1 MIDFTHIHSFDS
13 VTIAP
18 RTLVLCDIDNTLLY
32 SMEDENSR
40 SLYTRLYYHY
50 LNATK
55 NMNAAVK
62 LTDNAYYAQYP
73 MRATDPAGFERMLLK
88 IRETEGC
95 ELVFLTARNSR
106 SVDFTRAN
114 FLQIGL
120 RPEDYMVHFSDTVPK
135 GEYTNRYLKLAPYRK
150 IVFIDDLRE
159 NLQNMRMHARHPNL
173 ELFLFQCRK

>member
-1 MIDFTHIHSFDS
+1 M
-13 VTIAP
+13 
-18 RTLVLCDIDNTLLY
+18 
-32 SMEDENSR
+32 
-40 SLYTRLYYHY
+40 YYHY

-55 NMNAAVK
+55 NMNAAIK
-62 LTDNAYYAQYP
+62 LTDNEYYTQYP
-73 MRATDPAGFERMLLK
+73 MRPTDPAGFERMVLK

-95 ELVFLTARNSR
+95 ELVFLTARNPR

-120 RPEDYMVHFSDTVPK
+120 RPEEYMVHFSDTVPK
-135 GEYTNRYLKLAPYRK
+135 GEYTNRYFSLEPYRK

>member
-1 MIDFTHIHSFDS
+1 M
-13 VTIAP
+13 
-18 RTLVLCDIDNTLLY
+18 
-32 SMEDENSR
+32 
-40 SLYTRLYYHY
+40 YYHY
-50 LNATK
+50 LNVTK

-62 LTDNAYYAQYP
+62 LTDNEYYRQYP

-95 ELVFLTARNSR
+95 ELVFLTARNPHSA
-106 SVDFTRAN
+106 DFTTAN

-120 RPEDYMVHFSDTVPK
+120 RPEEHIVRFSDTVPK
-135 GEYTNRYLKLAPYRK
+135 GEFVKSHMDLRPYRK